1 MIKIWSHIIYDS
13 IFLISHDRTVPASTN
28 QKAPILCRCVAVT
41 NRSAP
46 KMKMRF
52 NVKMGWNISIV
63 VPVTQFAV
71 QTRIATLVL
80 LAVVIARKVLYSRR
94 LEMKRVV
101 YQRQNADV
109 FSKINT
115 KNLDLRWLS
124 QTAKFAFVRK
134 EN

>member
-1 MIKIWSHIIYDS
+1 
-13 IFLISHDRTVPASTN
+13 
-28 QKAPILCRCVAVT
+28 
-41 NRSAP
+41 
-46 KMKMRF
+46 
-52 NVKMGWNISIV
+52 MGWNISSV
-63 VPVTQFAV
+63 VHVTQFAV

-80 LAVVIARKVLYSRR
+80 LAVVIARKVSCSRR

-101 YQRQNADV
+101 CQRQNAVV

-115 KNLDLRWLS
+115 KNQVLRWLS